1 MRVAVYIRVST
12 DEQASSAE
20 AQETGALAW
29 CAAQGHSVVATYR
42 DIGHSGAEWKR
53 RPGVIALEVDVKR
66 APRPWDLVVVR
77 DLDRLGRDGVRLPL
91 LLSVLNDHD
100 VPMVEW
106 STGAVVQADA
116 LGRMIASVRAG
127 LAEIEREGIAHRT
140 RTALRQRAERGLC
153 AGGGAYG
160 YDHRR
165 DADGVREHGYD
176 AQPAPLWSFGLPMVH
191 PDNIPMP
198 GTGIGIREACGALA
212 LTVPPLGSAR

>member
-77 DLDRLGRDGVRLPL
+77 DLDRLGRDGVRREGRREPPTRDEVRRHHAEHGGYWLVSRVNAGHPGKRA
-91 LLSVLNDHD
+91 
-100 VPMVEW
+100 VPM
-106 STGAVVQADA
+106 
-116 LGRMIASVRAG
+116 
-127 LAEIEREGIAHRT
+127 
-140 RTALRQRAERGLC
+140 ALRCRDEHERGFVAEDERVDYGDRWDRSPFALMH
-153 AGGGAYG
+153 GATWTRL
-160 YDHRR
+160 DR
-165 DADGVREHGYD
+165 DGRLMADE
-176 AQPAPLWSFGLPMVH
+176 
-191 PDNIPMP
+191 
-198 GTGIGIREACGALA
+198 
-212 LTVPPLGSAR
+212 GSDGR